1 MANDV
6 AITSALRSNLLS
18 LQNTQ
23 SMMDKSQ
30 LVLST
35 GRKVNSALDGAQAFF
50 TAKSLNDRAGDL
62 SRLLDGLGQSIS
74 TIQSADQAVSA
85 LVKLVDQADA
95 LANQARDRIST
106 AAAQATAS
114 GTEDIGRLDSLGG
127 LGGISG
133 TENGIRISTSD
144 DTADVAI
151 QIAKSADTLIADI
164 NDSALQGA
172 VKASLTAGGQ
182 LQVASLTEGSY
193 LRIEGEG
200 TTGLA
205 NGVGEGGFASLG
217 LGEFV
222 GAEGD
227 GAGGTRVGGTIVAGN
242 SLSSR
247 AATAGTVASDTLDAA
262 GFTKDFSTGTGSDTV
277 DFTLTVDGVVGT
289 SYTIDE
295 DTTIQQLVDHVNN
308 DTALEGKVTASFD
321 QDTGKISL
329 KTNGD
334 VSNVVISN
342 EVTGTDTGSNSLNV
356 NFGFGDGRSDG
367 GTDVL
372 LFPGGASLD
381 DVNDLASESITFSG
395 GTADVTQL
403 QNDYNELRN
412 QIDGLVADASYRGVN
427 LLKSGTLTTTFNEDR
442 SNKLITEG
450 VDFTASGLGISK
462 GSFTNEASV
471 DSSISQLRN
480 AKTAARSFGESIAND
495 LAIIQTR
502 EGFTKST
509 INTLET
515 GADKLTLA
523 DQNEEGA
530 RMLALQPRQQIGFVS
545 LSLAS
550 QASQGILR
558 LF

>member
-23 SMMDKSQ
+23 SLMDKSQ

-95 LANQARDRIST
+95 LANQARDKIST
-106 AAAQATAS
+106 AAAQATAA
-114 GTEDIGRLDSLGG
+114 GDVDIGRLSDLSG
-127 LGGISG
+127 LGGVDDGDQIVFE
-133 TENGIRISTSD
+133 TKDATDEVTIDTS
-144 DTADVAI
+144 
-151 QIAKSADTLIADI
+151 KSADTLIAGI
-164 NDSALQGA
+164 NDSDLQGF
-172 VKASLTAGGQ
+172 VEASLTAGGQ
-182 LQVASLTEGSY
+182 LQVASLKEGSY
-193 LRIEGEG
+193 LRIEGG
-200 TTGLA
+200 ATALSQ
-205 NGVGEGGFASLG
+205 GGFASLG

-222 GAEGD
+222 AAEGD
-227 GAGGTRVGGTIVAGN
+227 GTAATLDRVGGTVVAGN
-242 SLSSR
+242 TLTSE
-247 AATAGTVASDTLDAA
+247 AAADGTVASDTLVDA
-262 GFTKDFSTGTGSDTV
+262 GFTTGFAAAGADEV
-277 DFTLTVDGVVGT
+277 NFKLTVDGVVG
-289 SYTIDE
+289 SDIKIDSE
-295 DTTIQQLVDHVNN
+295 TTIQGLVDGINN
-308 DTALEGKVTASFD
+308 DTKLEGKVTASFD
-321 QDTGKISL
+321 QDTGQISL

-334 VSNVVISN
+334 VSNIVISN
-342 EVTGTDTGSNSLNV
+342 TATAAVDGADNTIS
-356 NFGFGDGRSDG
+356 FGFGAGRSDVAAG
-367 GTDVL
+367 Q
-372 LFPGGASLD
+372 LD
-381 DVNDLASESITFSG
+381 ADGEIASESIIFSG

-412 QIDGLVADASYRGVN
+412 QIDGLVTDASYRGVN

-442 SNKLITEG
+442 SNTLVTEG

-462 GSFTNEASV
+462 ASFTNEASV

-480 AKTAARSFGESIAND
+480 AKTSARAFGESIAND

-502 EGFTKST
+502 EDFTKST

-530 RMLALQPRQQIGFVS
+530 RMLALQTRQQIGFVS